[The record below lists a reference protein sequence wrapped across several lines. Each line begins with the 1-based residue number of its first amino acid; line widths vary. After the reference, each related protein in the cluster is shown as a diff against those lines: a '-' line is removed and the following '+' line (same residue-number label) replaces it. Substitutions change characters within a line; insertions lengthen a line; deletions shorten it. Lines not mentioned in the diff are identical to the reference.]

1 MEGMSRRGEK
11 LRDHVLWTAKATF
24 LELGFERASMDE
36 VAARAE
42 TSKRT
47 LYAHFESK
55 ENLFLAVVELAREL
69 FLDRMREPSD
79 YGDDPKE
86 ALVLFLG
93 RYLEAMVSDSFV
105 RMSRVAIAEAE
116 RFPQGASRYFEVI
129 FDELRTRLAAYLG
142 KAFGLGPADREAAAE
157 RLLGEILHPR
167 WPRVLLGVEPT
178 PPRYDG
184 EGVSEGFDLSPV
196 RRAVEAFAASL

>member
-11 LRDHVLWTAKATF
+11 LRDHILWTAKATF

-36 VAARAE
+36 VATRAE

-55 ENLFLAVVELAREL
+55 ENLFLAVVELSREL
-69 FLDRMREPSD
+69 FLDRMREPAD
-79 YGDDPKE
+79 YGDNPKE

-93 RYLEAMVSDSFV
+93 RYLEAMVCDSFV
-105 RMSRVAIAEAE
+105 RMSRIAMAEAE
-116 RFPQGASRYFEVI
+116 RFPQGAARYYEVI

-142 KAFGLGPADREAAAE
+142 QRFGLGLAERQAAAE
-157 RLLGEILHPR
+157 RLMGEILLPR
-167 WPRVLLGVEPT
+167 WPRVLLGVEPM
-178 PPRYDG
+178 PPRFDG
-184 EGVSEGFDLSPV
+184 EGVSEGFDLSAV
-196 RRAVEAFAASL
+196 RRVVEAFVVSL